1 MKTISIKYFLTI
13 GVFLWLGLINESFGA
28 TQKEKYV
35 YESPLSFGLDLQAYK
50 VTYKNYLWSDT
61 ETSNKEGSGFNLGL
75 EWIPVVSVVGKLAT
89 SFGIGF
95 SGVSDAPVGV
105 GSTASLYIVPIYGG
119 ITYRADFFKNQVLV
133 PFVSAGLDFG
143 FSTQTSKNGATQGG
157 LRTYKGYYYSGGVEL
172 CLNTFDPAS
181 GRELDS
187 RTGINGVYIV
197 ALYTQS
203 EPLSNTETVDLSHK
217 EFRLGLRFEI

>member
-1 MKTISIKYFLTI
+1 MRQMTFKKFL
-13 GVFLWLGLINESFGA
+13 VLGLFLSLGWAAESFGA

-35 YESPLSFGLDLQAYK
+35 YESPLNVGLDLQGYK
-50 VTYKNYLWSDT
+50 VKYTNYLWSST
-61 ETSNKEGSGFNLGL
+61 EKSEKEGYGFNLGL
-75 EWIPVVSVVGKLAT
+75 EWIPVVSVVGKVAT

-95 SGVSDAPVGV
+95 SSVVDVPVGGVS
-105 GSTASLYIVPIYGG
+105 TATLYVVPMYGG
-119 ITYRADFFKNQVLV
+119 VTYRADLFKNQVLV

-157 LRTYKGYYYSGGVEL
+157 LRTYEGYYYSGGVEL

-181 GRELDS
+181 GRDLDS
-187 RTGINGVYIV
+187 RIGINGVYLV
-197 ALYTQS
+197 ALYTHS
-203 EPLSNTETVDLSHK
+203 EPLSNSETVNLAHK

>member
-1 MKTISIKYFLTI
+1 MKTIRFKYFLTI
-13 GVFLWLGLINESFGA
+13 SIFLGFGWINESFGA

-35 YESPLSFGLDLQAYK
+35 YESPLNVGLDLQGYK
-50 VTYKNYLWSDT
+50 VKYTNYLWSST
-61 ETSNKEGSGFNLGL
+61 EKSEKEGYGFNLGL
-75 EWIPVVSVVGKLAT
+75 EWIPVVSVVGKVAT

-95 SGVSDAPVGV
+95 SSVVDVPVGGVS
-105 GSTASLYIVPIYGG
+105 TATLYVVPMYGG
-119 ITYRADFFKNQVLV
+119 VTYRADLFKNQVLV

-157 LRTYKGYYYSGGVEL
+157 LRTYEGYYYSGGVEL

-181 GRELDS
+181 GRDLDS
-187 RTGINGVYIV
+187 RIGINGVYLV
-197 ALYTQS
+197 ALYTHS
-203 EPLSNTETVDLSHK
+203 EPLSNSETVNLAHK